1 MNHSPAFERGSFLEK
16 RLKIKA
22 QITKEFDVVAI
33 RVMAEV
39 RYWEDATV
47 NGVEGADGTLIPL
60 RLESCWE
67 PVIELDSGRVRDW
80 PEGTTADVHYK
91 VCDAGEY
98 ELLDSRGEMVAE
110 KHGYVPDMLSVGD
123 SGYGDY
129 IIMKIGP
136 GGLIEGWQ
144 PPVIDPDLWSWEP
157 QD

>member
-1 MNHSPAFERGSFLEK
+1 MKVRAK
-16 RLKIKA
+16 V
-22 QITKEFDVVAI
+22 TKEFDVAVI
-33 RVMAEV
+33 RVRAEV

-47 NGVEGADGTLIPL
+47 NGTEDTEGTLIPL
-60 RLESCWE
+60 RQESCWE
-67 PVIELDSGRVRDW
+67 PAIELESGRVLDW

-98 ELLDSRGEMVAE
+98 ELLDADGNVVA
-110 KHGYVPDMLSVGD
+110 KKNGYVPDMLSVGD

-136 GGLIEGWQ
+136 DGMIEGWS

-157 QD
+157 AK

>member
-1 MNHSPAFERGSFLEK
+1 M
-16 RLKIKA
+16 KIKA

-47 NGVEGADGTLIPL
+47 NGTVDTDGTLIPL

-67 PVIELDSGRVRDW
+67 PVIELDSGRVLDW
-80 PEGTTADVHYK
+80 PEGTTANVHYK

-98 ELLDSRGEMVAE
+98 ELLDADGNIVAV
-110 KHGYVPDMLSVGD
+110 KHGYAPDMLGVGEP
-123 SGYGDY
+123 SYGDY

-136 GGLIEGWQ
+136 DGLIEGWRQ
-144 PPVIDPDLWSWEP
+144 PVIDTDLWSWEAP
-157 QD
+157 